1 MTEGIFYNEEKKKK
15 LHFAK
20 LPNFTYILFPLLL
33 FEEAGNLSTLSADLT
48 PQMEIL
54 PLLRH
59 ILTSNIWGVCHLEKR
74 TKGVWSLFYAGCVW
88 KIAVMLESNLPAAYD
103 VILKRGH
110 STFPNRLINVEKSV
124 WIKSSPTCNEFG

>member
-1 MTEGIFYNEEKKKK
+1 MTVGIFLRRGKKKK
-15 LHFAK
+15 PHFAK

-59 ILTSNIWGVCHLEKR
+59 ILTLNI
-74 TKGVWSLFYAGCVW
+74 
-88 KIAVMLESNLPAAYD
+88 
-103 VILKRGH
+103 
-110 STFPNRLINVEKSV
+110 
-124 WIKSSPTCNEFG
+124 